1 MKIGSVGM
9 SGISNSKYRKT
20 SADCKTANGFRE
32 LLEDS
37 KVQKEKNQDTLS
49 ISSEG
54 ATSVKGVD
62 YTEMPSEKIDFDAM
76 EWDTNYYSMA
86 EVKRRLDILQKVH
99 EQTDYSGMEP
109 VDREIQVYK
118 NFNKAFPCY
127 RGVSCSSEIRGLVD
141 DARHRMAFD
150 AVGCENRIWLTRE
163 QYLSTYGLDGL
174 TDDEIF
180 TKLAEQ
186 CAKDDSLCWKKHT
199 TELLHSLNLIDDDT
213 YGISWVVFS
222 KIEYDKFFAEN
233 PSDYD
238 VLDQEKF
245 KNWHDVGGVDKVKMS
260 WSEMKSWIT
269 ANVKMFDPLYESDEE
284 KNKCIDKL
292 YSFLDKMIELEGKV
306 K

>member
-49 ISSEG
+49 ISSAG
-54 ATSVKGVD
+54 VTSVKGVD
-62 YTEMPSEKIDFDAM
+62 STEMPSEKIDLDAM

-118 NFNKAFPCY
+118 NFNKAFHCY
-127 RGVSCSSEIRGLVD
+127 RGVSCSGEIRGLVD
-141 DARHRMAFD
+141 TTKVQMVLDAA
-150 AVGCENRIWLTRE
+150 GCEKRIWLTRE

-174 TDDEIF
+174 SDEGIF
-180 TKLAEQ
+180 AKLAEQ

-199 TELLHSLNLIDDDT
+199 TELLRQVDLIDEDT
-213 YGISWVVFS
+213 YGICGQMYWRLDHDAYYADNHITDRIFDPERYEKWFNSGGTDS
-222 KIEYDKFFAEN
+222 K
-233 PSDYD
+233 
-238 VLDQEKF
+238 
-245 KNWHDVGGVDKVKMS
+245 KMS
-260 WSEMKSWIT
+260 WNEMKSWVT
-269 ANVKMFDPLYESDEE
+269 ANVKIFDPLYESEEE
-284 KNKCIDKL
+284 KQLMVDKL
-292 YSFLDKMIELEGKV
+292 YSFLDKMIEMEGKV